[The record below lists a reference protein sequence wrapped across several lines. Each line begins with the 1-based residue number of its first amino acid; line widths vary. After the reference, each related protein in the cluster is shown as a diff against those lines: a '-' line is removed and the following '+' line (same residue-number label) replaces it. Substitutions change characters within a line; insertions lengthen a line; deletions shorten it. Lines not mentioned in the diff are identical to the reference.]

1 MGIQHQIYSGSSPGC
16 LADQIMKQLVVGLL
30 AIQFLALTCGLD
42 VPDSMKIAIE
52 PEDVLEMEMIK
63 RPLSIYI
70 ADSKGKLIT
79 VLGGGTWNCEV
90 SLLSGPGGILVGTKA
105 VNLVN
110 GSATFPNLYIT
121 EAGSG
126 YVLQFEVTYPTT
138 ATIPTLITSSF
149 TVGARPL
156 GVKLSDNTDMRAGD
170 MPFTVGGT
178 IWDEA
183 LDQAADSEVLAGLSW
198 ECDLTMADKGMVV
211 KGNTM
216 YKVSPGNGTIIFED
230 VRIPKLGKDQALRID
245 CFSPGYFAR
254 PLISGQSDPFI
265 VYDFPKTSLL
275 RKTVAKVQFKG
286 PYNLVEEAIVAY
298 NSFGLHGLATCLDCP
313 PGVLP
318 KPKEMEKTVTPPPLA
333 DWDPCTAPIFINPDL
348 SCLREQDYQD

>member
-1 MGIQHQIYSGSSPGC
+1 
-16 LADQIMKQLVVGLL
+16 
-30 AIQFLALTCGLD
+30 
-42 VPDSMKIAIE
+42 MKIAIE

-70 ADSKGKLIT
+70 ADSKGKLVT

-183 LDQAADSEVLAGLSW
+183 IDQAADSDVLAGLSW

-216 YKVSPGNGTIIFED
+216 YKVSPG
-230 VRIPKLGKDQALRID
+230 R
-245 CFSPGYFAR
+245 
-254 PLISGQSDPFI
+254 
-265 VYDFPKTSLL
+265 LL
-275 RKTVAKVQFKG
+275 
-286 PYNLVEEAIVAY
+286 
-298 NSFGLHGLATCLDCP
+298 
-313 PGVLP
+313 
-318 KPKEMEKTVTPPPLA
+318 
-333 DWDPCTAPIFINPDL
+333 
-348 SCLREQDYQD
+348 